1 MLERNARIYRIE
13 SNSFRTYNNN
23 RHTRHAPVGRISEEK
38 TPPKIPNV
46 APPHFCAHIS
56 LSPSPPSSP
65 EKHGE
70 SPDPPPMAGT
80 LPAAARAHI
89 TRCSSGLNLL
99 NRRVVAV
106 TMLYVPPH
114 RLRMPIAL
122 RLANFHDWG
131 TWARC
136 CQLLRRS
143 ADGLHAAPPR
153 TVAAQHQ
160 VLRPHHTAPAPNC
173 VLDCT
178 QACFHRIA

>member
-1 MLERNARIYRIE
+1 MKSVSGEQTKQTMVSKCCHAHRATSTTRGSSYSVSVDLRSTKQLSSLRAPRAPALREPLVSRNTVRK
-13 SNSFRTYNNN
+13 N
-23 RHTRHAPVGRISEEK
+23 APEI
-38 TPPKIPNV
+38 PKV

-56 LSPSPPSSP
+56 LSPSPLSSP

-131 TWARC
+131 TG
-136 CQLLRRS
+136 Q
-143 ADGLHAAPPR
+143 DAAS
-153 TVAAQHQ
+153 
-160 VLRPHHTAPAPNC
+160 C
-173 VLDCT
+173 
-178 QACFHRIA
+178 

>member
-1 MLERNARIYRIE
+1 MRTTSTTEGFHFYNDHLRYKSERTADRRDRRV
-13 SNSFRTYNNN
+13 SA
-23 RHTRHAPVGRISEEK
+23 HAPGAGLSRISEEK
-38 TPPKIPNV
+38 TPPNIPNV

-106 TMLYVPPH
+106 TMLMLPPH

-122 RLANFHDWG
+122 RLANFQHPWQPRWLLQEVWLCTDPTPG
-131 TWARC
+131 AAR
-136 CQLLRRS
+136 R
-143 ADGLHAAPPR
+143 
-153 TVAAQHQ
+153 
-160 VLRPHHTAPAPNC
+160 
-173 VLDCT
+173 
-178 QACFHRIA
+178 

>member
-1 MLERNARIYRIE
+1 MLGNHAATLTCAIHHSSQVGLVSPISVVFYPPQTRERSTPLFLINYFSYAR
-13 SNSFRTYNNN
+13 
-23 RHTRHAPVGRISEEK
+23 
-38 TPPKIPNV
+38 
-46 APPHFCAHIS
+46 S
-56 LSPSPPSSP
+56 LASP

-122 RLANFHDWG
+122 RLANFHD
-131 TWARC
+131 
-136 CQLLRRS
+136 
-143 ADGLHAAPPR
+143 
-153 TVAAQHQ
+153 
-160 VLRPHHTAPAPNC
+160 
-173 VLDCT
+173 
-178 QACFHRIA
+178 